1 VAIARAI
8 LKNAPVILMD
18 EATSALDSETERR
31 IVETMESAFGD
42 RTIVVIA
49 HRIATVEE
57 MRFSFFFSHFFF
69 FFLEQIVNSD
79 RIVVLGE
86 LGQVEDEGTHTELLA
101 RRGRYA
107 RLWDQQHAP
116 PAPVAGKKD

>member
-49 HRIATVEE
+49 HRIATVRESA
-57 MRFSFFFSHFFF
+57 SFFLFFF
-69 FFLEQIVNSD
+69 FFE
-79 RIVVLGE
+79 
-86 LGQVEDEGTHTELLA
+86 
-101 RRGRYA
+101 
-107 RLWDQQHAP
+107 
-116 PAPVAGKKD
+116 